1 MCELNSFFLI
11 GGGRWSRVVLYEA
24 SKLQDQN
31 IAIIVVSKKNHKYM
45 EKWVSKTLSSTNIK
59 VVKKMPDFVIENSSA
74 YVLNE
79 TKNRYRTLQKLIEL
93 RIPTLVEKPL
103 MLDYKRA
110 TKIVDLYQ
118 SAGITLASSQV
129 FRFLKGTDALRAAI
143 NKDRI
148 TSIKFDWFD
157 SNSEIRYGERKKFE
171 KSVPIY
177 YDILPHI
184 YSIICGIFGD
194 LSINLGH
201 IRSVNDSKEI
211 ALSLKLNYLIDL
223 DVNLSRI
230 AETRKRFIQIQI
242 ADNTIEFDFSTNEVI
257 THFLNGRVT
266 SVQDFGKSSGIQEM
280 LKVFLQ
286 SNREI
291 TLDPR
296 IDIKPS
302 LNAVRL
308 CQNIQYELE
317 KL

>member
-1 MCELNSFFLI
+1 LKSFFLI
-11 GGGRWSRVVLYEA
+11 GGGRWSRVVLCEA

-31 IAIIVVSKKNHKYM
+31 LNIIVVSKKNHEYM
-45 EKWVSKTLSSTNIK
+45 KKWVSKTISSSNVK

-79 TKNRYRTLQKLIEL
+79 TTDRYRTLQKLLDL

-103 MLDYKRA
+103 MLDYQRA

-118 SAGITLASSQV
+118 SAGIALASSQV

-143 NKDRI
+143 SKDRI

-157 SNSEIRYGERKKFE
+157 SNSEIRYGEIKKFE

-184 YSIICGIFGD
+184 YSMICGVFGD
-194 LSINLGH
+194 LPINLGH
-201 IRSVNDSKEI
+201 IKSVNDSKEI
-211 ALSLKLNYLIDL
+211 ALSLKLNYSIDL

-230 AETRKRFIQIQI
+230 AETRKRLIQIQT
-242 ADNTIEFDFSTNEVI
+242 AVNMIEFDFSTNEVI
-257 THFLNGRVT
+257 KYSINGIII
-266 SVQDFGKSSGIQEM
+266 SAQNFGQSSGIQEM

-302 LNAVRL
+302 LNAVKL